1 MTSMIDGL
9 TGKAAK
15 KAEKAQALARQQAD
29 VANARQLSQ
38 AASETAKSG
47 LVRRNP
53 RGRRLLADAR
63 ASDLPSTV
71 A

>member
-1 MTSMIDGL
+1 MTAISDL
-9 TGKAAK
+9 VTGKSAKRAKAA
-15 KAEKAQALARQQAD
+15 EALAREQQA
-29 VANARQLSQ
+29 VSNARQLST
-38 AASETAKSG
+38 AAEETARQG

-53 RGRRLLADAR
+53 RGRRLLADAK